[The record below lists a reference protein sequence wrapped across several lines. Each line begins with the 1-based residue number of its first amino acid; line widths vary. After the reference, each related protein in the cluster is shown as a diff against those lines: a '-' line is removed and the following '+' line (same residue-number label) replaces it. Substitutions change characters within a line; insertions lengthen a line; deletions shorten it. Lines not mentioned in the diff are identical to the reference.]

1 MKWFKRKDGSVFG
14 KENPSEDQMKE
25 YKKAGHK
32 ECDEA
37 GGAVKKAKKAK
48 KQCRPTNFN
57 VRNVNGFLRC
67 FRGLTPSR
75 NTSVQSV
82 TVLVLDG

>member
-32 ECDEA
+32 ECDES

-48 KQCRPTNFN
+48 K
-57 VRNVNGFLRC
+57 LRSESKKWSKSKIC
-67 FRGLTPSR
+67 FY
-75 NTSVQSV
+75 
-82 TVLVLDG
+82 

>member
-14 KENPSEDQMKE
+14 KETPSEDQMKE

-32 ECDEA
+32 ECDES

-48 KQCRPTNFN
+48 K
-57 VRNVNGFLRC
+57 
-67 FRGLTPSR
+67 
-75 NTSVQSV
+75 
-82 TVLVLDG
+82 

>member
-32 ECDEA
+32 ECDES
-37 GGAVKKAKKAK
+37 GGAIKKAKKAK
-48 KQCRPTNFN
+48 KQCRLTSSN
-57 VRNVNGFLRC
+57 VRNAKTSLTY
-67 FRGLTPSR
+67 FRGLILR
-75 NTSVQSV
+75 NGTSVQSV
-82 TVLVLDG
+82 TVLALDG

>member
-32 ECDEA
+32 ACDES

-57 VRNVNGFLRC
+57 VRNAIMFLTC
-67 FRGLTPSR
+67 FRG
-75 NTSVQSV
+75 
-82 TVLVLDG
+82 

>member
-14 KENPSEDQMKE
+14 KENPSAVQEIL

-37 GGAVKKAKKAK
+37 GKAVKKAVKKNSK
-48 KQCRPTNFN
+48 
-57 VRNVNGFLRC
+57 
-67 FRGLTPSR
+67 
-75 NTSVQSV
+75 
-82 TVLVLDG
+82 